1 MLMRQMADSE
11 KMPVLP
17 DKWPILYSLFGW
29 YSLRARVASQLLL
42 LPRTRRTFLLASHI
56 FTCSPIFVSSNFSPC
71 WGSSPQ
77 TPAKGTKSLW
87 NPYVYKQL
95 HIKPEASTGF
105 PMEAS
110 VYFSRFRQA
119 GHFPYRVSWCRSM
132 EKPVSRSSS
141 FSIAV
146 RGHSWSRMRLWHWV
160 HTK

>member
-42 LPRTRRTFLLASHI
+42 LPRTRRTFYLLRI
-56 FTCSPIFVSSNFSPC
+56 FLRVPLFFVSSNFLPF

-77 TPAKGTKSLW
+77 TLAKGTNSLW

-95 HIKPEASTGF
+95 YI
-105 PMEAS
+105 
-110 VYFSRFRQA
+110 
-119 GHFPYRVSWCRSM
+119 
-132 EKPVSRSSS
+132 
-141 FSIAV
+141 
-146 RGHSWSRMRLWHWV
+146 
-160 HTK
+160 

>member
-42 LPRTRRTFLLASHI
+42 LPITRITFLLASHI

-87 NPYVYKQL
+87 NPYVHGGATANFTLLPRETAIFYNCIMFYIL
-95 HIKPEASTGF
+95 LARG
-105 PMEAS
+105 A
-110 VYFSRFRQA
+110 VY
-119 GHFPYRVSWCRSM
+119 
-132 EKPVSRSSS
+132 
-141 FSIAV
+141 
-146 RGHSWSRMRLWHWV
+146 
-160 HTK
+160 

>member
-87 NPYVYKQL
+87 NPYVYKQF
-95 HIKPEASTGF
+95 HINRGF
-105 PMEAS
+105 HGFSHESPLPGFCCRFLVEHGPMQGSRPIGRLPSRIQIRPS
-110 VYFSRFRQA
+110 V
-119 GHFPYRVSWCRSM
+119 VTD
-132 EKPVSRSSS
+132 
-141 FSIAV
+141 AV
-146 RGHSWSRMRLWHWV
+146 R
-160 HTK
+160 TD